1 MGRCHPPQGLDTAHK
16 QRVAE
21 VLNDPESSEKRRSRE
36 SLSTDVVKYESGPDG
51 GEEVSMSVEWNG
63 DGTGSLKRS
72 GSFSKLRASIRR
84 SSEKLVRK
92 LKGGSSRESEPKNPG
107 LKRASSLN
115 VLNVG
120 KAAGDRFQ
128 ERDNCLADSRA
139 LSASHS
145 DLAC

>member
-51 GEEVSMSVEWNG
+51 GEE

>member
-1 MGRCHPPQGLDTAHK
+1 MSHSRVVPKGL
-16 QRVAE
+16 
-21 VLNDPESSEKRRSRE
+21 
-36 SLSTDVVKYESGPDG
+36 
-51 GEEVSMSVEWNG
+51 

-92 LKGGSSRESEPKNPG
+92 LKGGSSRESEPKHPG
-107 LKRASSLN
+107 MKRASSLN

-120 KAAGDRFQ
+120 GKAAEDHFQ

-139 LSASHS
+139 LSASHT
-145 DLAC
+145 DLAPCGPRPS